1 MHAVTSGTSVTFIYI
16 LCLCEAKDS
25 QRPLPQR
32 GQLLDNTPRVYKNVQ
47 MGPFSSQGVWC

>member
-1 MHAVTSGTSVTFIYI
+1 MHAVTSVTLIYI
-16 LCLCEAKDS
+16 LCLCEVKDS